1 MQNYLVIQYSRFGN
15 KIRTSISADE
25 RIKSCRVVKLV
36 LQPLVENAFVHGLEK
51 KVGGGKIRVTVD
63 EWEGKIRYIV
73 EDNGMG
79 TDETEVNTLLETDE
93 NISDQNFSA
102 LKNIKNRLRL
112 KYGDNYSLYFESKIG
127 IGTRVTVIIPCG
139 EEENDEDTNSR

>member
-1 MQNYLVIQYSRFGN
+1 M
-15 KIRTSISADE
+15 E
-25 RIKSCRVVKLV
+25 
-36 LQPLVENAFVHGLEK
+36 
-51 KVGGGKIRVTVD
+51 GGKIRVTVD
-63 EWEGKIRYIV
+63 EWEGKLRFIV
-73 EDNGMG
+73 EDIGMG

-127 IGTRVTVIIPCG
+127 IGTRVTV
-139 EEENDEDTNSR
+139 RY

>member
-1 MQNYLVIQYSRFGN
+1 
-15 KIRTSISADE
+15 
-25 RIKSCRVVKLV
+25 
-36 LQPLVENAFVHGLEK
+36 
-51 KVGGGKIRVTVD
+51 
-63 EWEGKIRYIV
+63 
-73 EDNGMG
+73 MG